1 MTRLQLLERENK
13 DLKIKNKV
21 LKNEIEVLKDL
32 RKEEQR
38 KIDELNKKVDM
49 LFAEIAKMSTE
60 IVALK
65 EENTVLRAEN
75 KQLREELNEANETI
89 EKLKSRL
96 KKDSTNSSKPSSTDG
111 FKKKVHNF
119 REKTGRKVGG
129 QFGHKGHTLVLFK
142 DPTEIINHLEGTC
155 SCGGEIVYNTEYKTA
170 KQNVDIKIVPQII
183 EHRTYEGKCIICNK
197 TYTSKFP
204 KGLDSIVEYGDT
216 LKAFSTVLTNEG
228 MVSINRT
235 KDIQIK
241 HHSWRNK
248 AF

>member
-1 MTRLQLLERENK
+1 
-13 DLKIKNKV
+13 
-21 LKNEIEVLKDL
+21 
-32 RKEEQR
+32 
-38 KIDELNKKVDM
+38 M

-155 SCGGEIVYNTEYKTA
+155 SCGGEIVYNTKKDYYNDERCLFERLINFKEEHLRFIEDFKVPFTNNLAEKSLRMIKAKTKISGGFRSNSGGKFFANIRSIISTA
-170 KQNVDIKIVPQII
+170 KKQKLSTFDTIYKIFSGQN
-183 EHRTYEGKCIICNK
+183 T
-197 TYTSKFP
+197 
-204 KGLDSIVEYGDT
+204 
-216 LKAFSTVLTNEG
+216 A
-228 MVSINRT
+228 INF
-235 KDIQIK
+235 Q
-241 HHSWRNK
+241 
-248 AF
+248 A